1 MLPLLSSD
9 LSTVVKKVPTIKRA
23 GPDQPVADA
32 IVVFQIGNILEPSA
46 IQQTS
51 AKRFAI
57 SRTTSVIMIGN
68 ATRATF
74 NRRSPLARP
83 TRTSKQSFGAIFR
96 EVSISRYRGLC
107 SSGAWGCVRA
117 FLLPLPA
124 SGERVGG
131 EGASPQGR
139 TGGERKC
146 LSAKLKLVERPPH
159 LEFARR
165 ARKFRPLH
173 SPSNGSGLWP
183 AR

>member
-74 NRRSPLARP
+74 NRRSPVALPRRP
-83 TRTSKQSFGAIFR
+83 SKQGFGACLR
-96 EVSISRYRGLC
+96 EVSVARYRGLC
-107 SSGAWGCVRA
+107 SSGAWGGGAGVSA
-117 FLLPLPA
+117 PA
-124 SGERVGG
+124 PTKGG
-131 EGASPQGR
+131 EG
-139 TGGERKC
+139 GG
-146 LSAKLKLVERPPH
+146 
-159 LEFARR
+159 
-165 ARKFRPLH
+165 
-173 SPSNGSGLWP
+173 
-183 AR
+183 